1 MTGPVWMAIAFVTT
15 LAIGVPIPFAAGVA
29 TLVGLLIIDI
39 PLTLLAQSAYNAFEP
54 FPLTTI
60 PLFTLAGVLMER
72 GGMSKDLIEI
82 SRKMFGTLKGG
93 LSLVTVTACMFFAA
107 LSGSS
112 PATTAAIGA
121 ITIPGMLKEGYKP
134 SFAAAV
140 SASAGA
146 LGSMIPPS
154 NLFIIYALVAD
165 ESIPR
170 LFLAGAIPG
179 VLIGFFLLL
188 TSYVIARRN
197 NYGLAGE
204 SFSLSPLLIAMWH
217 GKWALGVPVVILGGI
232 YSGIF
237 TPSEAAAV
245 AVFYGLFTGVF
256 VYRKLT
262 FQLVYE
268 SCRFTAII
276 IGTVLFILSAAKAFG
291 QLVTLY
297 DIPES
302 VTYLF
307 GPILQYPWL
316 VLLAIGAFYMIVGM
330 WVESIPQIIVFTGV
344 FLPVVKSLGV
354 DPILFGVLTVLTA
367 EIGFL
372 TPPVGVNLFVASK
385 ISKAKIEEVSVSVL
399 PFLIAYVLVY
409 VIMVFFPGVAL
420 FLPNLFYGVRLF

>member
-1 MTGPVWMAIAFVTT
+1 MTGPIWMAIAFVAT

-29 TLVGLLIIDI
+29 TLIGLLLIDI

-82 SRKMFGTLKGG
+82 SRKLFGTLKGG
-93 LSLVTVTACMFFAA
+93 LGLVTVAACMFFAA

-112 PATTAAIGA
+112 PATTAAIGS

-170 LFLAGAIPG
+170 LFLAGLVPG
-179 VLIGFFLLL
+179 LFIGTLLL
-188 TSYVIARRN
+188 VTSYIIARRN
-197 NYGLAGE
+197 NYGIAGE
-204 SFSLSPLLIAMWH
+204 AFSLRPLLSAMWQ

-232 YSGIF
+232 YTGIF

-256 VYRKLT
+256 IYKKLT
-262 FQLVYE
+262 FRLVYE

-276 IGTVLFILSAAKAFG
+276 IGTVLFILSSAKAFG

-307 GPILQYPWL
+307 GPFLQYPWL
-316 VLLAIGAFYMIVGM
+316 VLIVIGAFYMIIGM

-385 ISKAKIEEVSVSVL
+385 ISKAKIEEVSIGVL
-399 PFLIAYVLVY
+399 PFLFAYVIVY
-409 VIMVFFPGVAL
+409 VVMVFVPEVAL
-420 FLPNLFYGVRLF
+420 YLPNLFYGVRLF

>member
-1 MTGPVWMAIAFVTT
+1 MTGPVWMAIAFVGT

-29 TLVGLLIIDI
+29 TLIGLLIIDI
-39 PLTLLAQSAYNAFEP
+39 PLALLAQSAYNAFEP

-82 SRKMFGTLKGG
+82 SRKLFGTLKGG
-93 LSLVTVTACMFFAA
+93 LSLVTVAGCMFFAA

-112 PATTAAIGA
+112 PATTAAIGSL
-121 ITIPGMLKEGYKP
+121 TIPGMLKEGYKP

-140 SASAGA
+140 SASSGA

-170 LFLAGAIPG
+170 LFLAGVVPG
-179 VLIGFFLLL
+179 LLIGFFLLL
-188 TSYVIARRN
+188 TSYIIARRN

-204 SFSLSPLLIAMWH
+204 AFSLNLLLKAMWQ
-217 GKWALGVPVVILGGI
+217 GKWALGVPILILGGI
-232 YSGIF
+232 YTGIF

-256 VYRKLT
+256 IYKKLN
-262 FQLVYE
+262 FRMVYE
-268 SCRFTAII
+268 SCRFTSII

-302 VTYLF
+302 VN
-307 GPILQYPWL
+307 QL
-316 VLLAIGAFYMIVGM
+316 VRVVSSVPMACSAAHRRFLHDHRHVG
-330 WVESIPQIIVFTGV
+330 
-344 FLPVVKSLGV
+344 
-354 DPILFGVLTVLTA
+354 
-367 EIGFL
+367 
-372 TPPVGVNLFVASK
+372 
-385 ISKAKIEEVSVSVL
+385 
-399 PFLIAYVLVY
+399 
-409 VIMVFFPGVAL
+409 
-420 FLPNLFYGVRLF
+420 